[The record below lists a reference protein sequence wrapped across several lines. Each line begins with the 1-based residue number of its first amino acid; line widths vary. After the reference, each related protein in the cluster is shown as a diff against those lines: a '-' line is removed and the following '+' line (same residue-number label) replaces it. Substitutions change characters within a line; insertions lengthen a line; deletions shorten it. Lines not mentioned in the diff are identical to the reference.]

1 MKEGK
6 TMTFDDYT
14 SRQAHQQEI
23 AATRVGFLGGSD
35 AALVYNVTEC
45 GVEGLS
51 NTDIKRLKVLFGCMP
66 PADWGGNAYTKAGHD
81 FEDFVSDFLPTYMG
95 VQAEREKVMHGTQ
108 YKNFA
113 TQAHADFYADGVVYE
128 CKCVG
133 KKTTEKVEKDYY
145 AQLQWYYMLGAQMV
159 YLVHG
164 CSATEIVDIVPIER
178 NEGYIA
184 MLQNGCEMID
194 GAVDVV
200 CAATV
205 SVTVSADSIPR
216 TMQEALAS
224 YVETTR
230 QIQQL
235 EELRDKI
242 KAQIG
247 TYMHYNGLSK
257 IEGGE
262 CSVSVSKAAT
272 VRKLKIADV
281 LRDFPQVADDRYYS
295 VEERKPCLSFS
306 KIKRIE

>member
-1 MKEGK
+1 MNEDK

-23 AATRVGFLGGSD
+23 AATRVGLLGGSD
-35 AALVYNVTEC
+35 AALVYHVTEC

-81 FEDFVSDFLPTYMG
+81 FEDYIADFLPTYMC
-95 VQAEREKVMHGTQ
+95 VQAEREKVMPGTQ

-133 KKTTEKVEKDYY
+133 KKTTERVAKDYY
-145 AQLQWYYMLGAQMV
+145 AQLQWYYMLGAKMV

-164 CSATEIVDIVPIER
+164 CSATEIVDIVPIEK

-184 MLQNGCEMID
+184 MLQKGCEMID

-205 SVTVSADSIPR
+205 TVSVSADSIP
-216 TMQEALAS
+216 TNMQEALAS
-224 YVETTR
+224 YIDTTR

-247 TYMHYNGLSK
+247 TYMRENGLSR
-257 IEGGE
+257 IEGE

>member
-1 MKEGK
+1 
-6 TMTFDDYT
+6 MTFDDYT

-35 AALVYNVTEC
+35 AALVYHVTEC
-45 GVEGLS
+45 GVDGLS

-66 PADWGGNAYTKAGHD
+66 QADWGGNAYTKAGHD
-81 FEDFVSDFLPTYMG
+81 FEDFVADFLPTYMG
-95 VQAEREKVMHGTQ
+95 VQAEREKVMTGTQ

-113 TQAHADFYADGVVYE
+113 TQAHADFFANGVVYE
-128 CKCVG
+128 CKCVR
-133 KKTTEKVEKDYY
+133 KKTTERVAKDYY
-145 AQLQWYYMLGAQMV
+145 AQLQWYYMLGAKMV

-164 CSATEIVDIVPIER
+164 CSATEIKDIVPIEK

-184 MLQNGCEMID
+184 MLRKGCEMID

-205 SVTVSADSIPR
+205 TVSVSADSIPR

-224 YVETTR
+224 YIDTTR
-230 QIQQL
+230 QIQAL
-235 EELRDKI
+235 EGSRDKI

-247 TYMHYNGLSK
+247 TYMRENGLSR
-257 IEGGE
+257 IDGGE
-262 CSVSVSKAAT
+262 CSVSVSKAET

-295 VEERKPCLSFS
+295 VEERNPYLSFS
-306 KIKRIE
+306 KIKSIE

>member
-1 MKEGK
+1 
-6 TMTFDDYT
+6 MTFDDFT

-23 AATRVGFLGGSD
+23 SATRVGFLGGSD
-35 AALVYNVTEC
+35 AALVYHVTEC

-51 NTDIKRLKVLFGCMP
+51 NTDIKRLNVLFGCMP
-66 PADWGGNAYTKAGHD
+66 QTDWGGNGYTKAGHD
-81 FEDFVSDFLPTYMG
+81 FEDFVADFLPTYMG
-95 VQAEREKVMHGTQ
+95 VQVEREKVMHGKQ

-133 KKTTEKVEKDYY
+133 KKTTYRVEKDYY
-145 AQLQWYYMLGAQMV
+145 AQLQWYYMLGAKMV

-164 CSATEIVDIVPIER
+164 CSATEIVDIVPIEK
-178 NEGYIA
+178 NDGYIA
-184 MLQNGCEMID
+184 ILRKGCEMID

-205 SVTVSADSIPR
+205 TSSVSADSIPR

-224 YVETTR
+224 YIDTTR

-247 TYMHYNGLSK
+247 TYMHCNGLSK

-295 VEERKPCLSFS
+295 VEERNPCLTFS